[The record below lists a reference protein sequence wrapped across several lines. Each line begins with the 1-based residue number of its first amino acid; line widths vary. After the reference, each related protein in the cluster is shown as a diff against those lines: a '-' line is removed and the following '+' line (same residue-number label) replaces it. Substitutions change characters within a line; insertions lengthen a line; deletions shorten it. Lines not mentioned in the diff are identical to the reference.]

1 MASKTG
7 DPHRRWF
14 RALLGGV
21 VLLGAVLRLYKPGLY
36 PQSFHHDEMMLGYD
50 AWSIWKTGM
59 DQHGAFLPIH
69 FRAFNEYLSGT
80 AQYIVAPFVGLL
92 GPSETS
98 ARLPFALL
106 GTLTVL
112 ITAMIG
118 RRWFGRWAGLVAALF
133 LAIDPWHVYFSRL
146 ALVNSSTPI
155 FTVAALYAFTRA
167 MVAIQADVDAAGE
180 SAHAG
185 DAPVLTGL
193 RRSTM
198 AWLATSALFFAVLMR
213 TYQPLRLQAPL
224 LFSLCLVSA
233 ARLLQRRPRL
243 VVLWIGLFAL
253 FASPQ
258 IIDHVAHWERNQLQL
273 RHNNLLGR
281 GDWLVTLASN
291 YADYFNPRRLFFTGL
306 EGMVDDHPGIGNLF
320 WMEGLL
326 WLAAAYGLSRGILLN
341 RVGFSVRFL
350 STAWFFTY
358 PLAASFTLTG
368 IPSENRTVGFL
379 PCPELLAGYGAMVV
393 MTGLGRPRFPWSSA
407 ARRLCAITAFL
418 GAVVVY
424 ESRFIPWFFDAP
436 YLGTRRDPSSMPV
449 SVGLREILQESERR
463 AQPCDVV
470 YVDELLWVSYLFM
483 ARYPPARF
491 QQDEKVGENVPPDD
505 FLNIAAFGNV
515 RMSPPNEW
523 RFRSAKPAPPCA
535 TPHKEL
541 FVTRH
546 FSLGPE
552 WRRVHSIANAA
563 GAPLW
568 ELYERGPL

>member
-1 MASKTG
+1 
-7 DPHRRWF
+7 
-14 RALLGGV
+14 
-21 VLLGAVLRLYKPGLY
+21 VLRLYKPGVY

-106 GTLTVL
+106 GTLTVF
-112 ITAMIG
+112 ITARIG
-118 RRWFGRWAGLVAALF
+118 QRWFGRWAGLLAALF
-133 LAIDPWHVYFSRL
+133 LAIDPWHLFFSRL

-167 MVAIQADVDAAGE
+167 TTAIQADLHDGGDHGRSLTRDGPAGAGAARALG
-180 SAHAG
+180 G
-185 DAPVLTGL
+185 F

-198 AWLATSALFFAVLMR
+198 AWLALSALFFAVLMR

-224 LFSLCLVSA
+224 LFVLCLVSA
-233 ARLLQRRPRL
+233 GALLKRCPRLLL
-243 VVLWIGLFAL
+243 LWMGLFAL

-273 RHNNLLGR
+273 RHNNLLDR
-281 GDWLVTLASN
+281 GDWLVTLVSN
-291 YADYFNPRRLFFTGL
+291 YADYYDPRRLFFTGL
-306 EGMVDDHPGIGNLF
+306 EGMVDSLPGIGNLF
-320 WMEGLL
+320 WMEGPL
-326 WLAAAYGLSRGILLN
+326 WLAAAYGLSRGVLLN
-341 RVGFSVRFL
+341 RPGFSVRFL
-350 STAWFFTY
+350 LVAWFFTY

-393 MTGLGRPRFPWSSA
+393 LNGLGRSGFPWSSA
-407 ARRLCAITAFL
+407 ARRACAITAL
-418 GAVVVY
+418 LVAVVLY

-436 YLGTRRDPSSMPV
+436 YRQTRRDPSSMPV
-449 SVGLREILQESERR
+449 SIGLREILDESTRR

-470 YVDELLWVSYLFM
+470 YVDELLWVGYLFM
-483 ARYPPARF
+483 AR
-491 QQDEKVGENVPPDD
+491 
-505 FLNIAAFGNV
+505 
-515 RMSPPNEW
+515 
-523 RFRSAKPAPPCA
+523 
-535 TPHKEL
+535 
-541 FVTRH
+541 
-546 FSLGPE
+546 
-552 WRRVHSIANAA
+552 
-563 GAPLW
+563 
-568 ELYERGPL
+568 